1 MARVGLEA
9 LGECEKERERE
20 RNEGKLRG
28 ETFYSMKF
36 HIAIL
41 SLILQIYAHHSL
53 IHLLTYLLTYS
64 MEHSPWEANRF
75 AASQEIPAFY
85 ETRRFITAFTS
96 APPLPSL
103 SQLEPVLT
111 PHPTSW
117 RSILILFFHI
127 CLGLPSGLFL
137 SGFPTKNLYMPFSPP
152 YALHAPPISFFSILS
167 PEQYLMSSTDH

>member
-53 IHLLTYLLTYS
+53 IHSLTFLLT
-64 MEHSPWEANRF
+64 PWSTVLEKPTGLQLAKKF
-75 AASQEIPAFY
+75 PAFY

-111 PHPTSW
+111 PHPTS
-117 RSILILFFHI
+117 
-127 CLGLPSGLFL
+127 
-137 SGFPTKNLYMPFSPP
+137 
-152 YALHAPPISFFSILS
+152 
-167 PEQYLMSSTDH
+167 